1 MGMMKQV
8 KTLLSQENVH
18 IVTMFVLLIV
28 GLINMLPATL
38 TSLVQTKV
46 GPLSI
51 QVILGSGAVFLALYD
66 LLGRIEDGER
76 VEVLVTEPPNGGKPK
91 RPRGRPRKT
100 TQ

>member
-1 MGMMKQV
+1 MMKQI
-8 KTLLSQENVH
+8 KTLLSQENIH
-18 IVTMFVLLIV
+18 IVTMFVLLVV
-28 GLINMLPATL
+28 GLIHMLPTTL
-38 TSLVQTKV
+38 TSLVQTKI

-66 LLGRIEDGER
+66 LLGRIEDE
-76 VEVLVTEPPNGGKPK
+76 EQKEALVPEPLKGGKPK

>member
-1 MGMMKQV
+1 MGMIRQLKV
-8 KTLLSQENVH
+8 LLSQENVH
-18 IVTMFVLLIV
+18 IVTMFVLLVV
-28 GLINMLPATL
+28 GLIHMLPTTL

-66 LLGRIEDGER
+66 LLGRIEDDER
-76 VEVLVTEPPNGGKPK
+76 KETLVPEPLKGGTPR

-100 TQ
+100 V